1 MKDLLWLRK
10 AEMADTPCARAAASA
25 EGASEGRGQ
34 SNVYFGKPNPLNR
47 SDSHFCAMPHFLHS
61 EPVQEKATKPR
72 AKIAVTPTL
81 LPLPKMRHLDRRP
94 VFHVARLWRPPH
106 RRRGPQQRHHD
117 GRAAAAQEEKEE
129 AEEGARG

>member
-1 MKDLLWLRK
+1 
-10 AEMADTPCARAAASA
+10 MADTPCARAAAASA
-25 EGASEGRGQ
+25 ESASEGRGQ

-47 SDSHFCAMPHFLHS
+47 SDSHFCAMTHFLHS
-61 EPVQEKATKPR
+61 EPVLEKATQPR

-94 VFHVARLWRPPH
+94 VFHVARLRRPPH

-117 GRAAAAQEEKEE
+117 GRAAEAAAQEE
-129 AEEGARG
+129 EEGARGRFHRHFGHR